1 MHCYLT
7 VGALGWGGG
16 HVRTCVLAVVAWG
29 VTEDLFLDFAIP
41 MPRARL
47 VCPLLLYI
55 YTSKLS
61 WRLYLEDRR
70 AR

>member
-1 MHCYLT
+1 M
-7 VGALGWGGG
+7 
-16 HVRTCVLAVVAWG
+16 CVLAVVAWG
-29 VTEDLFLDFAIP
+29 VTVDLFLNIAIP
-41 MPRARL
+41 VPRARL